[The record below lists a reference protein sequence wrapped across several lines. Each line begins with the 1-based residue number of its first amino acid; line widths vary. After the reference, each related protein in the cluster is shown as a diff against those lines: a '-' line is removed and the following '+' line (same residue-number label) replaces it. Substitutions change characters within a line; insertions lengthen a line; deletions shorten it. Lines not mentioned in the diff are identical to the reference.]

1 MNIDDEDKKG
11 EIQTI
16 EENDD
21 DQDEKQAPAAPQA
34 DAAEDADDERLSA
47 DQRQDD
53 DGDNE
58 TDEERE
64 AKRERR
70 RQERA
75 AKKAN
80 VYADRLELNALRA
93 QNAAL
98 AERLAS
104 LETGQIGQSAHLIDQ
119 RLNEAVYR
127 ARQAEDAL
135 AKAIETGNGEIARD
149 AIRLRDRAM
158 NEAQQLNAYKQSL
171 VAQAQR
177 PREQQ
182 MDPIVQKR
190 ASDFIQ
196 KNRDWYD
203 MQGNNED
210 SAIMLAID
218 DRLAKDGFDPSS
230 SEYWDEL
237 EKRAAKRL
245 PHRFKPQV
253 REEAPQKRPG
263 GPPVAGR
270 GSNSPGTRQIYV
282 SPERR
287 AAMMEAGVWDDP
299 KLRKD
304 ALRRYAEYDR
314 TNSVR

>member
-1 MNIDDEDKKG
+1 MTLDDEDKKG
-11 EIQTI
+11 EILTI

-21 DQDEKQAPAAPQA
+21 DQDEKQQQQQA
-34 DAAEDADDERLSA
+34 DVAEDAGDERLSA

-119 RLNEAVYR
+119 RLNEAIYR

-158 NEAQQLNAYKQSL
+158 NDAQQLNAYKQSL

-182 MDPIVQKR
+182 MDPIVQQR
-190 ASDFIQ
+190 ASDFINR
-196 KNRDWYD
+196 NRDWYD
-203 MQGNNED
+203 VQGNNED

-218 DRLAKDGFDPSS
+218 DRLAKEGFDPSS
-230 SEYWDEL
+230 SDYWDEL

-245 PHRFKPQV
+245 PHRFKSQA

-270 GSNSPGTRQIYV
+270 GSSAPGTRQIYV

-314 TNSVR
+314 TNGVR

>member
-1 MNIDDEDKKG
+1 MTLDDEDKKG
-11 EIQTI
+11 EILTI

-21 DQDEKQAPAAPQA
+21 DQDEKQQQQA
-34 DAAEDADDERLSA
+34 DGTEDAGDERLSA

-98 AERLAS
+98 ADRLAS

-119 RLNEAVYR
+119 RLNEAIYR

-158 NEAQQLNAYKQSL
+158 NEAQHLNAHKQSL

-182 MDPIVQKR
+182 MDPIVQQR
-190 ASDFIQ
+190 ASDFINR
-196 KNRDWYD
+196 NRDWYD
-203 MQGNNED
+203 VQGNNED

-230 SEYWDEL
+230 SDYWDEL

-245 PHRFKPQV
+245 PHRFKSQA

-270 GSNSPGTRQIYV
+270 GSSAPGTRQIYV